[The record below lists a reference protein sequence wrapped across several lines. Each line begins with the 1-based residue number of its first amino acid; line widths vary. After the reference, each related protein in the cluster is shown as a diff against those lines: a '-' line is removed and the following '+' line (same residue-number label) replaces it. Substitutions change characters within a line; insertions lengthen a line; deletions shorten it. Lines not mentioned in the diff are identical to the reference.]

1 MDKMRI
7 VYMGTPAFAVAPL
20 KELIAAGANVVAVVT
35 TADKPAGR
43 GQQIAESAV
52 KQYAK
57 TLEIPILQP
66 TNLKDPAFLNTLQ
79 SFNADL
85 FIVVAFRML
94 PIEVWQMPVLGTF
107 NLHGSLLP
115 QYRGAA
121 PINWAIING
130 EKETGVTTFFLKH
143 QIDTGD
149 IIYQEKINIEA
160 NDTAGSMHDKLM
172 EIGANLVVKT
182 WKSIETNTAPSIS
195 QEQILSQNNLKL
207 SDIKHAPKIFKKDC
221 LIDWDLPANTI
232 TAKIKGLSPYPAA
245 YTTLNGLNLK
255 IYEATIVSET
265 HNVVTG
271 NFETDGK
278 TYLRFAS
285 QDAWVYLNDLQLEGK
300 KRMRIEEFLRGWRMQ

>member
-94 PIEVWQMPVLGTF
+94 PIEVWQMPV
-107 NLHGSLLP
+107 
-115 QYRGAA
+115 
-121 PINWAIING
+121 
-130 EKETGVTTFFLKH
+130 
-143 QIDTGD
+143 
-149 IIYQEKINIEA
+149 
-160 NDTAGSMHDKLM
+160 
-172 EIGANLVVKT
+172 
-182 WKSIETNTAPSIS
+182 
-195 QEQILSQNNLKL
+195 
-207 SDIKHAPKIFKKDC
+207 
-221 LIDWDLPANTI
+221 
-232 TAKIKGLSPYPAA
+232 
-245 YTTLNGLNLK
+245 
-255 IYEATIVSET
+255 
-265 HNVVTG
+265 
-271 NFETDGK
+271 
-278 TYLRFAS
+278 
-285 QDAWVYLNDLQLEGK
+285 
-300 KRMRIEEFLRGWRMQ
+300 